1 MLFKVCFNV
10 GVSQCKPHMPTSFD
24 GMAGFEVVASHV
36 FPQVLLVAITLVGD
50 QTRDGGASP
59 EAECEAS
66 LSLDQW
72 TYWPYQGSDPI
83 PRC

>member
-1 MLFKVCFNV
+1 MCVLSAF
-10 GVSQCKPHMPTSFD
+10 G
-24 GMAGFEVVASHV
+24 GRAGFVLYASHV
-36 FPQVLLVAITLVGD
+36 FPQVLLAAITLVGA

-66 LSLDQW
+66 LSLHQW

-83 PRC
+83 PRY